1 MISRGSFPFL
11 KRALETSED
20 LKDELRD
27 VADTHNSAMKT
38 LLEQALKAQAEL
50 YKGQL
55 AVVENLIGKLHKP
68 SAPPPGT
75 RARPAAA
82 TPAPAPASPPPS
94 PTTSASIS
102 PVHTSRAQAI
112 ATATAAATESAALA
126 QQIRPTVSAATELR
140 TAMPSR
146 PTPFPTK
153 DS

>member
-11 KRALETSED
+11 KRAMDTSQSLTDD
-20 LKDELRD
+20 LRE
-27 VADTHNSAMKT
+27 VADTHNSAMRT

-55 AVVENLIGKLHKP
+55 AVVENLIGKLHKA
-68 SAPPPGT
+68 STPPPAT
-75 RARPAAA
+75 HARPAATA
-82 TPAPAPASPPPS
+82 PAAASAGTPASTAA
-94 PTTSASIS
+94 AGVS
-102 PVHTSRAQAI
+102 PVHSSRAQAI

-126 QQIRPTVSAATELR
+126 QQIRPTAELR

-146 PTPFPTK
+146 PTPFPAK

>member
-1 MISRGSFPFL
+1 MINRGSFPFL
-11 KRALETSED
+11 KRAMDASDSLR
-20 LKDELRD
+20 DELRH
-27 VADTHNSAMKT
+27 VADTHNSAMRT

-68 SAPPPGT
+68 SSPPPAT
-75 RARPAAA
+75 HARPAAA
-82 TPAPAPASPPPS
+82 APPAPVSPASPT
-94 PTTSASIS
+94 PTAAATIS
-102 PVHTSRAQAI
+102 PVQTSRAQAI

-126 QQIRPTVSAATELR
+126 QQIRPTISGATELR

-146 PTPFPTK
+146 PTPFPSK

>member
-11 KRALETSED
+11 KRAMDSSQSLTDD
-20 LKDELRD
+20 LRE
-27 VADTHNSAMKT
+27 VADTHNSAMRT

-68 SAPPPGT
+68 SSPPPAT
-75 RARPAAA
+75 HARPAATA
-82 TPAPAPASPPPS
+82 PAPAPAST
-94 PTTSASIS
+94 PTSTAAANVS
-102 PVHTSRAQAI
+102 PVHGSRAQAI
-112 ATATAAATESAALA
+112 ATATAAATESATLA
-126 QQIRPTVSAATELR
+126 QQIRPTAELR

-146 PTPFPTK
+146 PTPLPK